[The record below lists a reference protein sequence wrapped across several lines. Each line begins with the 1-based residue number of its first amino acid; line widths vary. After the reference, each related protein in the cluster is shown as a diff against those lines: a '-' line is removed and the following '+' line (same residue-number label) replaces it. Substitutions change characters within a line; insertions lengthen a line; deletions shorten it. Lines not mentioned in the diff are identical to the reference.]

1 MKNKTITLWLT
12 FLGGPLGLHRLYLNG
27 HWDRYSALFCVP
39 TLLGSYGIY
48 RARTLN
54 LEDGWSWVLI
64 PLLGFTVALC
74 AVMAIAYGLRDTEKW
89 NQRYNPASPADATA
103 GQTNWLTVAGL
114 GITLLAGTTVLL
126 ASIAFSFQRYFEY
139 GFDPTR
145 ALDTPSAT
153 VSPAAKP

>member
-1 MKNKTITLWLT
+1 MKNKTLALWLT

-27 HWDRYSALFCVP
+27 KWDRYSALFCVP
-39 TLLGSYGIY
+39 TLLGSYGVY

-64 PLLGFTVALC
+64 PLLGFTVAIC
-74 AVMAIAYGLRDTEKW
+74 ALLAIAYGLSDSEKW
-89 NQRYNPASPADATA
+89 NRRYNPESAIDAAA

-114 GITLLAGTTVLL
+114 AITLLAGTTVLL

-139 GFDPTR
+139 GFDESQ
-145 ALDTPSAT
+145 ALDTPSLK
-153 VSPAAKP
+153 VRP